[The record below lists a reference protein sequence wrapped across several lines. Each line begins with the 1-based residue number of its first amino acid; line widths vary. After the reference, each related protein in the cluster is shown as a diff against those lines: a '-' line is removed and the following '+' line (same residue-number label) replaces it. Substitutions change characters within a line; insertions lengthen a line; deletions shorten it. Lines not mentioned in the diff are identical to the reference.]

1 MQLTKRLAL
10 ALGGGLVVSS
20 LVGASKGPVA
30 SLEKRAADVTP
41 TAPGPGDVFKCKSRL
56 TTPKAAVNRLA
67 DDVTR

>member
-1 MQLTKRLAL
+1 M
-10 ALGGGLVVSS
+10 SS

-41 TAPGPGDVFKCKSRL
+41 TAPGPGDVFKCESHS
-56 TTPKAAVNRLA
+56 TTPKAVLNRLA